1 MRKAYIA
8 LCLLPH
14 LLERKTK
21 ACPNPESYFYKF
33 GEANEVTKATGTGMA
48 PFLLISGTSDEPQPD
63 DVSIIG
69 ENRVILGG
77 MGLVD
82 ALEAM
87 MFLFYVCNLQ
97 YPKECTNTFILIQRM
112 VMKVFDTQKVPTKV
126 LVLMSDLSK
135 M

>member
-1 MRKAYIA
+1 
-8 LCLLPH
+8 
-14 LLERKTK
+14 
-21 ACPNPESYFYKF
+21 
-33 GEANEVTKATGTGMA
+33 MA
-48 PFLLISGTSDEPQPD
+48 PFLLISGTLEEPQP
-63 DVSIIG
+63 VATIG
-69 ENRVILGG
+69 ENRVILGE

-97 YPKECTNTFILIQRM
+97 YPKACTNTFIVIQRI
-112 VMKVFDTQKVPTKV
+112 VMKVYDTQKVPTKV